1 MSGQVENWIDDMVVK
16 CIFISFRA
24 QFVQALVLSTIAN
37 LDSFRLAAEDDSE
50 QMAISDSAIV
60 TVDSGDGGVVLGNTA
75 ENEAVD
81 QRRNPSSINNNN
93 STAPSSHPNMNAVNK
108 KDELEEAEVAVVV
121 GINHNNSSDSRPT
134 GGPPPVKPK
143 PPTATKPVPHNL
155 PNYTSE
161 RGAGRGGPS
170 AGGHGTGGGGI
181 GKGRSQR
188 AEQQQQ
194 QQPQPQSNQGASS
207 GQGAA
212 GGTEAR

>member
-1 MSGQVENWIDDMVVK
+1 MVINYV
-16 CIFISFRA
+16 FVSFRA

-60 TVDSGDGGVVLGNTA
+60 TVDSGDDNVVLGNTA

-81 QRRNPSSINNNN
+81 QRRNPSNNNN
-93 STAPSSHPNMNAVNK
+93 STAPSSHPCTNMNAVNK
-108 KDELEEAEVAVVV
+108 KDELEEAEVAAVV
-121 GINHNNSSDSRPT
+121 GINHNSDSR
-134 GGPPPVKPK
+134 PPPVKPK

-170 AGGHGTGGGGI
+170 AGGHGGAGGGGI

-207 GQGAA
+207 GQGA
-212 GGTEAR
+212 GGGAEAR